1 MQKKISL
8 LKNKNFDFGLV
19 GLGVMGRNFILNV
32 AENGYSCIGLSSN
45 IESIKI
51 LRKEGKDFNVDGTQS
66 AKEFLISL
74 NRPRKIMLL
83 VPAGEPVDST
93 INRFLPYLDDGDMII
108 DGGNSHYDDTE
119 RRYKYLKDKKIKFIG
134 AGVSG
139 GSKGARFGPSIM
151 PGGDKD
157 SYEIIKPIF
166 ESVSAKIN
174 GEPCVTYLGNTS
186 SGHYVKMIHNGIE
199 YGIMQLISESYHI
212 LKNGLKKEN
221 FDIYNTF
228 KKWNKGM
235 LNSYLIEI
243 TRDIFNVKDKNSDN
257 YLIDLILDKAKQKG
271 TGKWTS
277 QSAMD
282 FGISIPTID
291 SSVSMRIISSFKD
304 TRVRAEKIYA
314 KKTVSSSSSIKTED
328 IENALKFSFIITF
341 AQGLS
346 QLKVVSEEKSY
357 NLNYEKICKI
367 WRGGCII
374 RAKMLDDFMRAYNK
388 NSSLENLIFDKNI
401 SEIIKETDSS
411 IRKVLIFCI
420 ENNIPSH
427 ALFSSLSYY
436 DSLKSSILPMN
447 LIQAQRD
454 YFGEHTYERIDK
466 EGFFHTDWE
475 NN

>member
-1 MQKKISL
+1 M
-8 LKNKNFDFGLV
+8 KNKKFDFGLV

-32 AENGYSCIGLSSN
+32 AENGFSCIGLSSS

-51 LRKEGKDFNVDGTQS
+51 LRKEGKDFIVDGTQS
-66 AKEFLISL
+66 EKEFLNSL
-74 NRPRKIMLL
+74 SRPRKVMLL

-93 INRFLPYLDDGDMII
+93 IKKFLPYLDKDDIII

-119 RRYKYLKDKKIKFIG
+119 RRYKYLKEKNIKFIG

-166 ESVSAKIN
+166 ESVSAKVK

-212 LKNGLKKEN
+212 LKNGLNKEN
-221 FDIYNTF
+221 IEIYNTF
-228 KKWNKGM
+228 KKWNDGM
-235 LNSYLIEI
+235 LNSYLVEI
-243 TRDIFNVKDKNSDN
+243 TRDVFKVKDEKSDN

-282 FGISIPTID
+282 FGVSIPTID
-291 SSVSMRIISSFKD
+291 SSVSMRIISSFKE
-304 TRVRAEKIYA
+304 TRIKAQKLYSKKIISP
-314 KKTVSSSSSIKTED
+314 TSSIKSDD
-328 IENALKFSFIITF
+328 IEKALIFSFIITF

-346 QLKVVSEEKSY
+346 QLKIVSEEKSY

-374 RAKMLDDFMRAYNK
+374 RAQLLEGFMQAYRK
-388 NSSLENLIFDKNI
+388 NSSLDNLIFDENI
-401 SEIIKETDSS
+401 SEIINKTVLS
-411 IRKVLIFCI
+411 IRKVSIYCI

-427 ALFSSLSYY
+427 ALLSSLSYF
-436 DSLKSSILPMN
+436 DSIKSSMLPMN

-466 EGFFHTDWE
+466 EGLFHTDWE
-475 NN
+475 KK

>member
-1 MQKKISL
+1 
-8 LKNKNFDFGLV
+8 LKNKKFDFGLV
-19 GLGVMGRNFILNV
+19 GLGVMGRNFILNI
-32 AENGYSCIGLSSN
+32 AENGFSCIGLSSS

-51 LRKEGKDFNVDGTQS
+51 LRKEGKDFIVDGTQS
-66 AKEFLISL
+66 EKEFLNSL
-74 NRPRKIMLL
+74 SRPRKVMLL

-93 INRFLPYLDDGDMII
+93 IKKFLPYLDKDDIII

-119 RRYKYLKDKKIKFIG
+119 RRYKYLKEKNIKFIG

-166 ESVSAKIN
+166 ESVSAKVK

-212 LKNGLKKEN
+212 LKNGLNKEN
-221 FDIYNTF
+221 IEIYNTF
-228 KKWNKGM
+228 KKWNDGM
-235 LNSYLIEI
+235 LNSYLVEI
-243 TRDIFNVKDKNSDN
+243 TRDVFKVKDENSDN

-282 FGISIPTID
+282 FGVSIPTID
-291 SSVSMRIISSFKD
+291 SSVSMRIISSFKE
-304 TRVRAEKIYA
+304 TRIKAQKLYSKKIISP
-314 KKTVSSSSSIKTED
+314 TSSIKSDD
-328 IENALKFSFIITF
+328 IEKALIFSFIITF

-346 QLKVVSEEKSY
+346 QLKIVSEEKSY

-374 RAKMLDDFMRAYNK
+374 RAQLLEGFMQAYRK
-388 NSSLENLIFDKNI
+388 NSSLDNLIFDENI
-401 SEIIKETDSS
+401 SEIINKTALS
-411 IRKVLIFCI
+411 IRKVSIYCI

-427 ALFSSLSYY
+427 ALLSSLSYF
-436 DSLKSSILPMN
+436 DSIKSSMLPMN

-466 EGFFHTDWE
+466 EGLFHTDWE
-475 NN
+475 K

>member
-1 MQKKISL
+1 M
-8 LKNKNFDFGLV
+8 KNKKFDFGLV

-32 AENGYSCIGLSSN
+32 AENGFSCIGLSSS

-51 LRKEGKDFNVDGTQS
+51 LRKEGKDFIVDGTQS
-66 AKEFLISL
+66 EKEFLNSL
-74 NRPRKIMLL
+74 SRPRKVMLL

-93 INRFLPYLDDGDMII
+93 IKKFLPYLDKDDIII

-119 RRYKYLKDKKIKFIG
+119 RRYKYLKEKNIKFIG

-166 ESVSAKIN
+166 ESVSAKVK

-212 LKNGLKKEN
+212 LKNGLNKEN
-221 FDIYNTF
+221 IEIYNTF
-228 KKWNKGM
+228 KKWNDGM
-235 LNSYLIEI
+235 LNSYLVEI
-243 TRDIFNVKDKNSDN
+243 TRDVFKVKDEKSEN

-282 FGISIPTID
+282 FGVSIPTID
-291 SSVSMRIISSFKD
+291 SSVSMRIISSFKE
-304 TRVRAEKIYA
+304 TRIKAQKLYSKKIISP
-314 KKTVSSSSSIKTED
+314 TSSIKSDD
-328 IENALKFSFIITF
+328 IEKALIFSFIITF

-346 QLKVVSEEKSY
+346 QLKIVSEEKSY

-374 RAKMLDDFMRAYNK
+374 RAQLLEGFMQAYRK
-388 NSSLENLIFDKNI
+388 NSSLDNLIFDENI
-401 SEIIKETDSS
+401 SEIINKTVLS
-411 IRKVLIFCI
+411 IRKVSIYCI

-427 ALFSSLSYY
+427 ALLSSLSYF
-436 DSLKSSILPMN
+436 DSIKSSMLPMN

-466 EGFFHTDWE
+466 EGLFHTDWE
-475 NN
+475 K

>member
-1 MQKKISL
+1 M
-8 LKNKNFDFGLV
+8 KNKKFDFGLV
-19 GLGVMGRNFILNV
+19 GLGVMGRNFILNI
-32 AENGYSCIGLSSN
+32 AENGFSCIGLSSS

-51 LRKEGKDFNVDGTQS
+51 LRKEGKDFIVDGTQS
-66 AKEFLISL
+66 EKEFLNSL
-74 NRPRKIMLL
+74 SRPRKVMLL

-93 INRFLPYLDDGDMII
+93 IKKFLPYLDKDDIII

-119 RRYKYLKDKKIKFIG
+119 RRYTYLKEKNIKFIG

-166 ESVSAKIN
+166 ESVSAKVK

-212 LKNGLKKEN
+212 LKNGLNKEN
-221 FDIYNTF
+221 IEIYNTF
-228 KKWNKGM
+228 KKWNDGM
-235 LNSYLIEI
+235 LNSYLVEI
-243 TRDIFNVKDKNSDN
+243 TRDVFKVKDEKSDN

-282 FGISIPTID
+282 FGVSIPTID
-291 SSVSMRIISSFKD
+291 SSVSMRIISSFKE
-304 TRVRAEKIYA
+304 TRIKAQKLYSKKIISP
-314 KKTVSSSSSIKTED
+314 TSSIKSDD
-328 IENALKFSFIITF
+328 IEKALIFSFIITF

-346 QLKVVSEEKSY
+346 QLKIVSEEKSY

-374 RAKMLDDFMRAYNK
+374 RAQLLEGFMQAYRK
-388 NSSLENLIFDKNI
+388 NSSLDNLIFDENI
-401 SEIIKETDSS
+401 SEIINKTALS
-411 IRKVLIFCI
+411 IRKVSIYCI

-427 ALFSSLSYY
+427 ALLSSLSYF
-436 DSLKSSILPMN
+436 DSIKSSMLPMN

-466 EGFFHTDWE
+466 EGLFHTDWE
-475 NN
+475 K